1 MRLLYEY
8 LFPAMWLAYILYWRF
23 MARDVKSTERLES
36 SSSRWTRL
44 VLFLCGAV
52 LLALPHVRPAFLNQ
66 RFLPSGLWMF
76 WLGTAMSA
84 SGFLFSIWARRHLG
98 KNWSQAV
105 TLKKDHE
112 LITNGPYALVR
123 HPIYTGLLLA
133 FFGSA
138 IARAEWRGL
147 LALALIFIALWRKLS
162 LEEKWMREHFGD
174 SYEAYSRGV
183 RALIPFLF

>member
-1 MRLLYEY
+1 MQLLYEC
-8 LFPAMWLAYILYWRF
+8 LFPAMWLAYILYWRLL
-23 MARDVKSTERLES
+23 ARDVKSTERLEP

-44 VLFLCGAV
+44 ALFLCASA
-52 LLALPHVRPAFLNQ
+52 LLAIPHVRPAFLNQ
-66 RFLPSGLWMF
+66 RFLPSGLWTF
-76 WLGTAMSA
+76 WLGAAVSA
-84 SGFLFSIWARRHLG
+84 SGFLLSIWARRYLG

-112 LITNGPYALVR
+112 LIITGPYSLVR

-133 FFGSA
+133 FLGSA

-147 LALALIFIALWRKLS
+147 FALALIFIALLRKLT

-174 SYEAYSRGV
+174 SYEAYSRRV